1 MNNIRIS
8 IDLTKVEGARTIK
21 ATAPSGKQEFYV
33 AIPVKSLFLPK
44 EKKSV
49 YLTCT
54 MIPCP
59 NALYGD
65 FMLKPYINGTQYANM
80 SDEERRAMPIIGKG
94 TYIEQKL
101 DKEAAKGYERIDVQT
116 VASLDEIGQ
125 GEGIAPVSN
134 AQFPAESGTPEAVT
148 LYVVDTNG
156 AYYQFNDWASAE
168 LFANQN
174 PSFYPIIESYRGE
187 QRLNRYEYN
196 PMSMQWQDVASPM
209 MNG

>member
-1 MNNIRIS
+1 MNNIRVS

-21 ATAPSGKQEFYV
+21 APAPSGKQEYYV

-80 SDEERRAMPIIGKG
+80 SEEERRAMPIIGKG
-94 TYIEQKL
+94 TYIEAKL
-101 DKEAAKGYERIDVQT
+101 DKEVAKSYESVDVQS
-116 VASLDEIGQ
+116 VASMDEIGQ

-134 AQFPAESGTPEAVT
+134 AQFPAESGNQNASK

-156 AYYQFNDWASAE
+156 NYYAFNDWNSAAT
-168 LFANQN
+168 FAEQN
-174 PSFYPIIESYRGE
+174 PNFYPAIELYQGDQRQKRYSYDGF
-187 QRLNRYEYN
+187 
-196 PMSMQWQDVASPM
+196 SMQWVEDK
-209 MNG
+209 

>member
-1 MNNIRIS
+1 MNNIRVS

-21 ATAPSGKQEFYV
+21 ATAPSGKQEYYV

-80 SDEERRAMPIIGKG
+80 SEEERRAMPIIGKG
-94 TYIEQKL
+94 TFIEQKL
-101 DKEAAKGYERIDVQT
+101 DKEAARGYESVEVQT
-116 VASLDEIGQ
+116 VASMDEIGQ

-134 AQFPAESGTPEAVT
+134 AQFPAESGNPNATK

-156 AYYQFNDWASAE
+156 NYYAFDDWNTAASFAE
-168 LFANQN
+168 QN
-174 PSFYPIIESYRGE
+174 PNFYPAIELYQGDQRQKRYSYDGF
-187 QRLNRYEYN
+187 
-196 PMSMQWQDVASPM
+196 SMQWVEDK
-209 MNG
+209 

>member
-1 MNNIRIS
+1 MNNIRVS

-21 ATAPSGKQEFYV
+21 APAPSGKQEYYV

-80 SDEERRAMPIIGKG
+80 SEEERRAMPIIGKG
-94 TYIEQKL
+94 TYIEAKL
-101 DKEAAKGYERIDVQT
+101 DKEAAKGYESVEVQT
-116 VASLDEIGQ
+116 VTSMDEIGQ

-134 AQFPAESGTPEAVT
+134 AQFPAESGNQNATT

-156 AYYQFNDWASAE
+156 AAYPFNDWNSAAAFAEQNTTFYHAIE
-168 LFANQN
+168 LYVGNQRQKRYSYDGFA
-174 PSFYPIIESYRGE
+174 
-187 QRLNRYEYN
+187 
-196 PMSMQWQDVASPM
+196 MQWVEEI
-209 MNG
+209 

>member
-1 MNNIRIS
+1 MNNVRVS
-8 IDLTKVEGARTIK
+8 IDLTKVEGARTIR
-21 ATAPSGKQEFYV
+21 ATAPSGKQEYYV

-80 SDEERRAMPIIGKG
+80 SEEERRAMPIIGKG
-94 TYIEQKL
+94 TFIEQKL
-101 DKEAAKGYERIDVQT
+101 DKETAKGYEAIDVQS
-116 VASLDEIGQ
+116 VASMDEIGQ

-134 AQFPAESGTPEAVT
+134 AQFPAEGGNQNASK
-148 LYVVDTNG
+148 LYVLDTNG
-156 AYYQFNDWASAE
+156 MAYAFDNWNSAAT
-168 LFANQN
+168 FAEQN
-174 PSFYPIIESYRGE
+174 PNFYPAIVLYKGDQRQKRYSYDGFT
-187 QRLNRYEYN
+187 
-196 PMSMQWQDVASPM
+196 MQWVEDK
-209 MNG
+209 